1 MAGKKGYDAADG
13 MRGRDPDKRGGNKS
27 GDFPQGERGSLA
39 AEAMRYLQTLA
50 VKNYSEGTIEAR
62 KDALKVFLLWCHD
75 RDLHQPDEITK
86 PILESY
92 QRHLWR
98 YRKQNGKPLGIST
111 QRARLGTMRDLF
123 KHLTKANLIPANPAS
138 EIELPRQ
145 EKRLPE
151 QALSLH
157 QVRQIFNIPD
167 LLDPLGIR
175 DRAILELF
183 YSSGLRR
190 SELARL
196 ELTDLNQD
204 RQVLQVRKGKGN
216 KDRVAPVGS
225 RALHWLVKYLE
236 EVRPKLAL
244 SQDEKALFLTA
255 YGEGFN
261 PDVLSRMVSKF
272 IKQAD
277 LGRPGSCHLLRH
289 TCATHMLEGGADIRF
304 IQQLLGHEKLET
316 TSIYTQ
322 VSIEQLKAVHA
333 RTHPAE
339 APPEEP
345 PKADPDEA

>member
-1 MAGKKGYDAADG
+1 MAGKKGYKAANG

-39 AEAMRYLQTLA
+39 AEALRYLRSLA

-62 KDALKVFLLWCHD
+62 KDSLKTFILWAHE

-86 PILESY
+86 PILESF

-98 YRKQNGKPLGIST
+98 YRKINGKPLGIST
-111 QRARLGTMRDLF
+111 QRARLGTLRDLF
-123 KHLTKANLIPANPAS
+123 KYLSKQNLILANPAS
-138 EIELPRQ
+138 ELELPRP

-151 QALSLH
+151 QALSLN

-167 LLDPLGIR
+167 LLDPLGVR
-175 DRAILELF
+175 DRTILELF
-183 YSSGLRR
+183 YSSGIRR

-196 ELTDLNQD
+196 ELTDLNQE

-216 KDRVAPVGS
+216 KDRVAPVGN
-225 RALHWLVKYLE
+225 RALHWLQKYLE

-244 SQDEKALFLTA
+244 DQDEKALFLTA

-277 LGRPGSCHLLRH
+277 LGRAGSCHLLRH
-289 TCATHMLEGGADIRF
+289 A
-304 IQQLLGHEKLET
+304 
-316 TSIYTQ
+316 
-322 VSIEQLKAVHA
+322 HA
-333 RTHPAE
+333 RRRGRYPLHPATPWPRKARNDQHLHASE
-339 APPEEP
+339 HRAAESSSRQNSPGGGSRKR
-345 PKADPDEA
+345 PKTRLEK